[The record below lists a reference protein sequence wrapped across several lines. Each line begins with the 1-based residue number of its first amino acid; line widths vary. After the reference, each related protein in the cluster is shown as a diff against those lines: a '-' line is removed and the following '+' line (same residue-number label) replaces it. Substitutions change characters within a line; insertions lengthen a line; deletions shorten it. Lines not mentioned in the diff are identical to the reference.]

1 MKNAYLTLT
10 SKKLFVLTM
19 MTAGLGI
26 APQTSY
32 AEQAVQNITQA
43 AQLKGQVVGSNGEP
57 IIGATIMVKG
67 TKNGTVTDFDG
78 NFSISNVQS
87 GTLVISY
94 VGYKTKEI
102 AFHGT
107 APVNVTLAED
117 SKALDEVVVVGY
129 GTQKKSDVTGSV
141 TSVNK
146 DRLSQLPVTNV
157 MQALEGA
164 TSGVLVTQSSSI
176 PGSGPSTVIR
186 GKNSINA
193 STDPYVVVDGIPISK
208 TGGSISDINPNDI
221 ESMEILKDASAVAIY
236 GTNGANGVI
245 LITTKRGKAGHK
257 PTIRYNGYFGIEDYA
272 HKLEMRNGSEYVQ
285 KYKDYMYQKTGKEV
299 TGDPVPNTGEQANY
313 EAGKET
319 DWLDEISQTGITMDH
334 NLSISGGTDDV
345 SYFVSG
351 EYMNQKGILKGYQY
365 KRFSFR
371 ANLDIKVT
379 KYLTIGTNAYV
390 ASHNKDGGRVNFLM
404 GLAMSPYGQEYN
416 DDGSYN
422 TLPMSPEE
430 MYVSPFCNYNKTAER
445 RSVNVN
451 GNGYAELNF
460 GNLIAP
466 LKGLKY
472 RLNIGYNYLPART
485 PLMPDSLLMT
495 RTEQL
500 RPSIMKQMHIQ

>member
-10 SKKLFVLTM
+10 SIKLFVLTM

-26 APQTSY
+26 APQASY
-32 AEQAVQNITQA
+32 AVQNITQA
-43 AQLKGQVVGSNGEP
+43 AQLKGQIVGSNGEP
-57 IIGATIMVKG
+57 IIGATIMVKE

-107 APVNVTLAED
+107 APINVTLAED

-146 DRLSQLPVTNV
+146 ARLSQLPVTNV

-186 GKNSINA
+186 DKNSINS
-193 STDPYVVVDGIPISK
+193 STAPYVVVDGIPISK
-208 TGGSISDINPNDI
+208 PGGSISAINPNDI

-319 DWLDEISQTGITMDH
+319 DWLDEISQ
-334 NLSISGGTDDV
+334 
-345 SYFVSG
+345 
-351 EYMNQKGILKGYQY
+351 
-365 KRFSFR
+365 
-371 ANLDIKVT
+371 
-379 KYLTIGTNAYV
+379 
-390 ASHNKDGGRVNFLM
+390 
-404 GLAMSPYGQEYN
+404 
-416 DDGSYN
+416 
-422 TLPMSPEE
+422 
-430 MYVSPFCNYNKTAER
+430 
-445 RSVNVN
+445 
-451 GNGYAELNF
+451 
-460 GNLIAP
+460 
-466 LKGLKY
+466 
-472 RLNIGYNYLPART
+472 
-485 PLMPDSLLMT
+485 
-495 RTEQL
+495 
-500 RPSIMKQMHIQ
+500 